1 MPSVLFVCFANLCR
15 SPMAE
20 AVMKHLVRE
29 AGLSEAIAVD
39 SAGTHCG
46 FPGEEPYFRTIDTLF
61 EHGIK
66 STCRTRR
73 LERTDLS
80 DFDYVLAMDR
90 RNLESIE
97 RQYGSGSAQ
106 VRLFLSFAHDAGKL
120 PYDEV
125 TDPYPD
131 GNYEMTFALI
141 TVGCTALLDFLR
153 RKDTPAP

>member
-90 RNLESIE
+90 RNLTSIE
-97 RQYGSGSAQ
+97 RQYGSGSAD
-106 VRLFLSFAHDAGKL
+106 VRLFLSFAQEAGTIGF
-120 PYDEV
+120 DEV
-125 TDPYPD
+125 SDPYPD
-131 GNYEMTFALI
+131 GDYATTYETIMT
-141 TVGCTALLDFLR
+141 GCTALLDFLR
-153 RKDTPAP
+153 REDTPAP